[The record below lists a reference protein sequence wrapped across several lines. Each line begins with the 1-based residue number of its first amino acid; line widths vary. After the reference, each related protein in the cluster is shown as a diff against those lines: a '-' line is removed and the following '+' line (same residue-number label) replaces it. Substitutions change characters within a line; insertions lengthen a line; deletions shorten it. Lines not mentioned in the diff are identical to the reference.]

1 MRCYRAKWEEKEKD
15 LIFRLYVAKGVQ
27 IAANSFAGVEM
38 TDFGELIGLKDH
50 DDRSGE
56 EIAAEVIKNAGL
68 KVAIDGFI

>member
-1 MRCYRAKWEEKEKD
+1 MRCYRAKWVEKEKD

-27 IAANSFAGVEM
+27 ITASSFAGVEM

-50 DDRSGE
+50 DDRSVE